1 MEKKGEEGDD
11 SPIWAGSY
19 SDTEQTLTKAVFDAS
34 FRDYRPTTTEKWFVY
49 CRSLHTIEGIE
60 NLNTE
65 NVTDMSDMFLG
76 CTALT
81 TIYCNDDWNHGLF
94 HQERQHRHLA
104 GKHHRRHR
112 RTRHLHHG
120 RQADEADTD
129 RAEHPAHERRNNTE
143 NRQKTM
149 TGRPAQEGAT
159 SGTADAGIDINQE
172 KAEKSRENG
181 FSPAKTCKGS
191 AKGIPLQ
198 CFSWY

>member
-1 MEKKGEEGDD
+1 MGF
-11 SPIWAGSY
+11 P
-19 SDTEQTLTKAVFDAS
+19 AS
-34 FRDYRPTTTEKWFVY
+34 FFLFLQYQSGNLRPRIVANQ
-49 CRSLHTIEGIE
+49 RSLRGEKHGRPNHHFLLRHPKGCPHSRRSREALT
-60 NLNTE
+60 LLDLSTFNTT
-65 NVTDMSDMFLG
+65 NVTNMSDMFLG

-112 RTRHLHHG
+112 RPRHLHHG

-149 TGRPAQEGAT
+149 TDRPAHRRAQRPERLPPELT
-159 SGTADAGIDINQE
+159 
-172 KAEKSRENG
+172 
-181 FSPAKTCKGS
+181 
-191 AKGIPLQ
+191 
-198 CFSWY
+198 